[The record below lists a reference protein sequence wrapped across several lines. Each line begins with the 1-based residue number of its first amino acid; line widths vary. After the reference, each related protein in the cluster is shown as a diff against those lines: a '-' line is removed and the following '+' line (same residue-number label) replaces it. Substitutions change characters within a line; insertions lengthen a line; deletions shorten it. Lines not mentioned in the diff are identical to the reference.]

1 MATTEFDIS
10 QLRSPL
16 RERIVVAAATVR
28 ARIAGTWRA
37 MRNRRAVAGLLD
49 WDPHMLKDIGLT
61 AGDVRSAMSG
71 PLMEDP
77 SYRLGV
83 LSVERRAGIRAA
95 ARERLALARSPKV
108 VPIHLARREQVRCLE
123 I

>member
-16 RERIVVAAATVR
+16 RERIVVAAATAL

-37 MRNRRAVAGLLD
+37 MRNRRAVAKLLE
-49 WDPHMLKDIGLT
+49 WDSHMLRDIGLT
-61 AGDVRSAMSG
+61 SGDVRSAMSG
-71 PLMEDP
+71 PLTEDP

-83 LSVERRAGIRAA
+83 LSVERRAGLRAA
-95 ARERLALARSPKV
+95 ARERLALAKSSKV
-108 VPIHLARREQVRCLE
+108 VPITGVRRDRARCLE

>member
-16 RERIVVAAATVR
+16 RERIVVATLTTL

-37 MRNRRAVAGLLD
+37 MRNRHAVAGLLD
-49 WDPHMLKDIGLT
+49 WDSHMLKDIGLT
-61 AGDVRSAMSG
+61 SGDVRSAMAG
-71 PLMEDP
+71 PLSEDP
-77 SYRLGV
+77 SYRLSV
-83 LSVERRAGIRAA
+83 LSVERRAGFRAA
-95 ARERLALARSPKV
+95 ARERLAYARHAKV
-108 VPIHLARREQVRCLE
+108 VPIHMLRRDREKCLE

>member
-16 RERIVVAAATVR
+16 REKTVVALATVY

-49 WDPHMLKDIGLT
+49 WDSHMLKDIGLT
-61 AGDVRSAMSG
+61 AGDVRSAMAG
-71 PLMEDP
+71 PLSEDP
-77 SYRLGV
+77 SYRLSV
-83 LSVERRAGIRAA
+83 LSVERRAGFRAA
-95 ARERLALARSPKV
+95 ARERLAFARHPKV
-108 VPIHLARREQVRCLE
+108 VPIHVLRRDREICLE

>member
-16 RERIVVAAATVR
+16 RERSVIATATAL

-37 MRNRRAVAGLLD
+37 MRNRRAVAKLLE
-49 WDPHMLKDIGLT
+49 WDSHMLKDIGLT
-61 AGDVRSAMSG
+61 AGDVRSAMAG
-71 PLMEDP
+71 PLHEDP
-77 SYRLGV
+77 SFRLSV
-83 LSVERRAGIRAA
+83 LSVERRAPFRAA
-95 ARERLALARSPKV
+95 ARERLGFARSAKI
-108 VPIHLARREQVRCLE
+108 VPIAVARRDRTRCLE